1 MTVKDSGF
9 LEAAKFYKK
18 VLENN
23 VTFNNAYH
31 QSEVV
36 KTKEILD
43 AKFDNIT
50 KSDLSAFFT
59 SIYENYVD
67 YLDEL
72 SPDKLVCIFN
82 IIMFSSLFSSFF
94 SVLSILLSE
103 NIINRITW
111 LEKYPK
117 ILYLL
122 KIRNK
127 LNKKIIKAYVLTHL
141 FFILLGL
148 IGNLYM
154 FFL

>member
-1 MTVKDSGF
+1 M
-9 LEAAKFYKK
+9 
-18 VLENN
+18 
-23 VTFNNAYH
+23 
-31 QSEVV
+31 
-36 KTKEILD
+36 
-43 AKFDNIT
+43 
-50 KSDLSAFFT
+50 SAFFT